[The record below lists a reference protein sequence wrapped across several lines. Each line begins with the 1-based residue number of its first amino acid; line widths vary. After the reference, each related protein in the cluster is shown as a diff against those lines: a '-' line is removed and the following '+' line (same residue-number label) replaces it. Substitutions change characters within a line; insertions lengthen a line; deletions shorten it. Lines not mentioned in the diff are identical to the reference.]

1 MIFPRRSNVGFAPTL
16 GIVVNVSDLRA
27 LMFFRLPTNK
37 EFFMTK
43 EFRAVE
49 RGAGYRTQVDLYGG
63 QFAQE
68 FGHAAATSEGRPP
81 ARQDQGPEIVV
92 RLEASGPAAL
102 GPSPS

>member
-37 EFFMTK
+37 EFFLTK
-43 EFRAVE
+43 SSELWKEEPGTE
-49 RGAGYRTQVDLYGG
+49 RRWTYAAAN
-63 QFAQE
+63 FAQE
-68 FGHAAATSEGRPP
+68 FGLAVATSEGGPP
-81 ARQDQGPEIVV
+81 AHQHQGPEFVI
-92 RLEASGPAAL
+92 RLEASGLAAL